1 MKFTTHI
8 HSKLMAEKQQ
18 LGMIKRALYWAPTNA
33 KLLAYKIFCLPYL
46 DYAASAL
53 IPAINPI
60 A

>member
-1 MKFTTHI
+1 
-8 HSKLMAEKQQ
+8 MAEKQQ

-53 IPAINPI
+53 IPAIDPI